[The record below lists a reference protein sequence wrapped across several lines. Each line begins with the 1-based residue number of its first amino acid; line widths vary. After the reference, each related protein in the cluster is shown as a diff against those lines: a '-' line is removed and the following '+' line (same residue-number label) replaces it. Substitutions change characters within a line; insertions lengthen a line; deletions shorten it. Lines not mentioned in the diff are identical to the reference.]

1 MYINNCSY
9 QLTHSYITLILT
21 KGLKMLTQPK
31 VPVASTIKNATVKP
45 VSEILPTGA
54 NATHIFNFLKTYPK
68 ASWQPVWANVNE
80 NAHDIKT
87 LTQGNFFA
95 GTGKNG
101 GLSVNYYHMAIA
113 LWQTGLPPVA
123 ENNKQGIK
131 LNFNGNSKLT
141 NSMAIVSGVVNRKV
155 FVPALNKWFTATN
168 CAGITDAKI
177 TKYTWCTWLPM
188 LNGYKLNSRSG
199 YDAKG
204 KQTTNPST
212 VLIQLHSAPTVINTA
227 NIKQIKFFKTFIK
240 QLKG

>member
-1 MYINNCSY
+1 MLN
-9 QLTHSYITLILT
+9 TT
-21 KGLKMLTQPK
+21 KK
-31 VPVASTIKNATVKP
+31 VQVAGTIKNATVKP

-101 GLSVNYYHMAIA
+101 GISVNYYHLGLA
-113 LWQTGLPPVA
+113 LHQYGLHPVS
-123 ENNKQGIK
+123 ENNTQGIK
-131 LNFNGNSKLT
+131 LNFNGNSQLT
-141 NSMAIVSGVVNRKV
+141 NSMAVVSGVVNRKV

-212 VLIQLHSAPTVINTA
+212 VLIQLHSAPTAINTA
-227 NIKQIKFFKTFIK
+227 EIKQIKFYKTFTK